1 MLGELWYAGTIAAAF
16 VVMLARTWP
25 RLTLAEIAA
34 SSIPVGTIGG
44 AWIVYLVAVLLSNI
58 E

>member
-1 MLGELWYAGTIAAAF
+1 MLGLLWYAASIGVAF
-16 VVMLARTWP
+16 VVLLARTWP

-34 SSIPVGTIGG
+34 ASLPVGTIGG
-44 AWIVYLVAVLLSNI
+44 AWIVYLTAVLLSNI